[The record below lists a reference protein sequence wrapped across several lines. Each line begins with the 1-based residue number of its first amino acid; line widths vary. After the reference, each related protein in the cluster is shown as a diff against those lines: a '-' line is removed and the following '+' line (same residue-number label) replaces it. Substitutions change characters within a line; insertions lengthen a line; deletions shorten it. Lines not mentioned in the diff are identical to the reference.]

1 MMLAME
7 LRLSCTNPSICSTIA
22 IQCHK
27 QYCRILDCVITGPT
41 VLIVCYET
49 PHTCIEW
56 VLVMEVILPI
66 RVNTSSL
73 TTFLPEFAGVLLP
86 SQICI
91 GWACWIEGIRET
103 HLGISFYI
111 NTSSRT
117 TFLPAWVAWCC
128 WSLLAL
134 LLFSQFYIGW
144 AHWLQ
149 GIRQI
154 HSGIRLHFDF
164 IVQHDETMWGL
175 LYHILWWNEFIMECL
190 SGIED

>member
-73 TTFLPEFAGVLLP
+73 TTFLPEWHAAWVCWRFVALSNMYWLSLLDWRNQRDSLGNLILYQYIQSYYIPPCMSGVVLLEF
-86 SQICI
+86 
-91 GWACWIEGIRET
+91 GGIVVILAILYW
-103 HLGISFYI
+103 LGSLASRNLGAISI
-111 NTSSRT
+111 RKTV
-117 TFLPAWVAWCC
+117 LPGM
-128 WSLLAL
+128 SIPMLK
-134 LLFSQFYIGW
+134 
-144 AHWLQ
+144 
-149 GIRQI
+149 IRRPDGRLI
-154 HSGIRLHFDF
+154 LNMEIAIRR
-164 IVQHDETMWGL
+164 
-175 LYHILWWNEFIMECL
+175 
-190 SGIED
+190 